1 MLASMVFMR
10 PVFGEPRIAQATAAT
25 SGGTKSG
32 SRPAVAISPFQG
44 VLVRTTIQAKARPM
58 ARARAVPP
66 VQATNELRSA
76 EWTLG
81 LASTAVKLSIDM
93 SEAWNVSTTGLT

>member
-1 MLASMVFMR
+1 MLANSVLSS

-32 SRPAVAISPFQG
+32 SSPAVAISPFHG

-58 ARARAVPP
+58 TTASAVPP
-66 VQATNELRSA
+66 VQATKELSSA
-76 EWTLG
+76 RWTLG
-81 LASTAVKLSIDM
+81 LARTAGKLSIEM
-93 SEAWNVSTTGLT
+93 SAGGEAADHGVD